1 MEISDIRGKTKVI
14 YIFTQNLSNGTK
26 SKLICFCPVNEIEK
40 GRSYISD
47 GFNPLS
53 DLREE
58 LGTYFL

>member
-14 YIFTQNLSNGTK
+14 YIFTQILSLGTK
-26 SKLICFCPVNEIEK
+26 SRLTCLCPVNEIEK
-40 GRSYISD
+40 GRSYISG

-53 DLREE
+53 DIWEE